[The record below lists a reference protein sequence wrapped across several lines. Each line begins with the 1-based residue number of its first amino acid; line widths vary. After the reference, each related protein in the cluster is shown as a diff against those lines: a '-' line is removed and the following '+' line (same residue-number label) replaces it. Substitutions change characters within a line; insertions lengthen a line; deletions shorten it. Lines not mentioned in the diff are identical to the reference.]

1 MMKRRGSLMI
11 NQEPHFLLLKILVKQ
26 VRRTGQFAKIR
37 AVEY

>member
-11 NQEPHFLLLKILVKQ
+11 NQEPRFLLLKILVKR
-26 VRRTGQFAKIR
+26 VRLTGQFAKIR